1 MKYGD
6 SEVAEGKKGEVM
18 KRECVREK
26 ERRRHKVRERGSE
39 DNVRTKEM
47 RRRIGQSPDPV
58 RYLPAMHHVQFASS
72 TMPSSI

>member
-6 SEVAEGKKGEVM
+6 SEVAEGKKGEAM

-26 ERRRHKVRERGSE
+26 ERMRHTDREGGSE

-47 RRRIGQSPDPV
+47 SRRIGQ
-58 RYLPAMHHVQFASS
+58 
-72 TMPSSI
+72 